1 MRMMKILLL
10 HQNFPGQFRQLAPYL
25 ASHGHD
31 LTAVC
36 SHDRPLPEI
45 PSLRLLRYKEP
56 AKIEVSLPFGSQ
68 VWHEALQ
75 RAELLGLI
83 LLQLKSEGY
92 TPDCV
97 LVHCGWGEALPVKEI
112 WPNTPLIIWPELWL
126 KPEHMGFGIDP
137 LKGPVTPSVY
147 LSNLGRN
154 SLTEASLAQA
164 DAWVLPT
171 NHQAAS
177 FPSAYQDTRMH
188 IIHEG
193 IDTRIACPNER
204 VCFEVRG
211 KKIDRA
217 MPILTLVNRNLERLR
232 GFDTFMYSL
241 PKILAEN
248 KDVRVFIVGDNEGGY
263 GGAQS
268 SGQCLRDLIM
278 HQLEGQLDI
287 DRVYFLGRI
296 PYPHLISLL
305 QSSWVH
311 VYLSYPFIMG
321 WSLLEAMSC
330 GCCIIGSKGM
340 PVEEVIT
347 DGVNG
352 LLVDV
357 KDHQKLADRVLALI
371 ANSKFRAEL
380 GSAAR
385 KASLEWD
392 QEIMLPKSLKLI
404 ESIVKM

>member
-1 MRMMKILLL
+1 MKILLL

-25 ASHGHD
+25 ASHGHE

-36 SHDRPLPEI
+36 SHDRPLPDI
-45 PSLRLLRYKEP
+45 PSLRLFRYQEP
-56 AKIEVSLPFGSQ
+56 SKVDPSLPYGSQ

-75 RAELLGLI
+75 RAESLGFI
-83 LLQLKSEGY
+83 LLKLKSEGPHLIVY
-92 TPDCV
+92 LFIVVGASTTGKRNMA
-97 LVHCGWGEALPVKEI
+97 HAS
-112 WPNTPLIIWPELWL
+112 LIIWPELWL
-126 KPEHMGFGIDP
+126 KPEHMGFGLDP
-137 LKGPVTPSVY
+137 SKGPVTPSIF

-171 NHQAAS
+171 NHQASS
-177 FPSAYQDTRMH
+177 FPLAYQNSRMH

-193 IDTRIACPNER
+193 IDTRVACPNKH
-204 VCFEVRG
+204 VSFEVRG
-211 KKIDRA
+211 KQVDRTT
-217 MPILTLVNRNLERLR
+217 PILTLVNRNLERLR

-241 PKILAEN
+241 PKILSAN

-268 SGQCLRDLIM
+268 SGQCLRDMILN
-278 HQLEGQLDI
+278 QLEGKLDI
-287 DRVYFLGRI
+287 SRIHFLGRI

-352 LLVDV
+352 LLIDIN
-357 KDHQKLADRVLALI
+357 DHEKLANRVLALI
-371 ANSKFRAEL
+371 ANPQLREEL

-385 KASLEWD
+385 KVSLEWN

-404 ESIVKM
+404 ESVVNK